1 MDGRHGIGQNLLSL
15 VSWDGRSV
23 DTVSDTSD
31 ASSDDE
37 LGSSTTV
44 WRNASNL
51 DDDTDDHDNSTEED
65 TLATTKLVTKDED
78 EACTEETS
86 DSVDGDDETFVG
98 GVILDLG
105 ESFDEGRGRDDTT
118 HDTLIVT
125 EEKEV
130 GDGNDGHKDLE
141 HPTGLP
147 PVGGHTR
154 VAFFDTWRHGG
165 DCIDVKLECSEEMLG
180 MRRLGR
186 GYTFK

>member
-1 MDGRHGIGQNLLSL
+1 MYGGHRTGQNLLSL
-15 VSWDGRSV
+15 VSWDGGSV
-23 DTVSDTSD
+23 DAVSNTGD

-44 WRNASNL
+44 WRNAGNL
-51 DDDTDDHDNSTEED
+51 DNDTDDHDNGTEKD
-65 TLATTKLVTKDED
+65 TLATTKFVTEGED
-78 EACTEETS
+78 EAGTEEAS
-86 DSVDGDDETFVG
+86 NSIDGDDEPFVG
-98 GVILDLG
+98 GVLDLG
-105 ESFDEGRGRDDTT
+105 KCFDEGRGRDDTT
-118 HDTLIVT
+118 HDTLVVT

-165 DCIDVKLECSEEMLG
+165 DCIDVKLE
-180 MRRLGR
+180 
-186 GYTFK
+186 